1 MVNSS
6 RATFRTGRSRG
17 SILIE
22 AAVAVSI
29 LTAIVIPLGFLMNQE
44 RAACRS
50 AYYHAIA
57 MEIVDGEIEILAA
70 GEWREFK
77 YGAQDYSV
85 TSRSAA
91 NLPPGRFVL
100 TIDGKRL
107 SLEWIPS
114 RTMNGGRVAREVRL
128 Q

>member
-1 MVNSS
+1 MMNGS
-6 RATFRTGRSRG
+6 RASFRGGGSRG

-22 AAVAVSI
+22 APVAVSI
-29 LTAIVIPLGFLMNQE
+29 LTVIVIPLGFLMNQE

-57 MEIVDGEIEILAA
+57 MEIVDGEMEILAA

-77 YGAQDYSV
+77 HGAQDYSV
-85 TSRSAA
+85 ASRSAA

-100 TIDGKRL
+100 TIDGKRF

-114 RTMNGGRVAREVRL
+114 RTMNGGRVVREVKL
-128 Q
+128 P